1 MPSRWLRNVTVA
13 YQLFLAIGQSTY
25 IGDLHTADN
34 TIWRVCLILLVA
46 FHVVNMLSAFAQA
59 STSDIARY
67 MQRRMSS
74 ALYSVV
80 CRLSTLGLLAALLA
94 GPALSHA
101 MVHSLHLPI
110 TCHRSL
116 KSHLFPPPPLV
127 DDRSFVGPS
136 DLVPSTARALVLG
149 LTTLLLLSFSPSLFP

>member
-1 MPSRWLRNVTVA
+1 MN
-13 YQLFLAIGQSTY
+13 I
-25 IGDLHTADN
+25 
-34 TIWRVCLILLVA
+34 
-46 FHVVNMLSAFAQA
+46 AQ
-59 STSDIARY
+59 
-67 MQRRMSS
+67 
-74 ALYSVV
+74 YSVV

-116 KSHLFPPPPLV
+116 KSHLFPPAPLV

-149 LTTLLLLSFSPSLFP
+149 LTTLLLLFFSLSLSLILHCVDHRNRKYNIGKPVPQLVELIGRERSSRLQNAFDANDTKCHTIDGA

>member
-1 MPSRWLRNVTVA
+1 MPSRWLGNVTVA
-13 YQLFLAIGQSTY
+13 YELLLAIGQYTD
-25 IGDLHTADN
+25 IGALHTADDE
-34 TIWRVCLILLVA
+34 ILRECPILFFDPQVA
-46 FHVVNMLSAFAQA
+46 NMLSPVAQA
-59 STSDIARY
+59 STSDIPRC
-67 MQRRMSS
+67 MPRRMNI

-94 GPALSHA
+94 RPALSHA

-116 KSHLFPPPPLV
+116 KSHLFPPAPLV

-149 LTTLLLLSFSPSLFP
+149 LTTLLLLTFALSLSP